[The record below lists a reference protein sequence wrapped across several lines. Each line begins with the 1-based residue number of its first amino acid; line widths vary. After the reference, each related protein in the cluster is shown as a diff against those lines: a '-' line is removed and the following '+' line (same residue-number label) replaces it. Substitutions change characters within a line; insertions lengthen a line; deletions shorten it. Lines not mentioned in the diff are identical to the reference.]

1 MPAPNFT
8 GGHFVGETFKRFPH
22 ICPGSRCA
30 ILRWMWNKVGRVT
43 ESEYFDQKSQ
53 RIVKDSEV
61 RTDCE
66 GLERIN
72 DPTAG
77 NSNAPFEMRVHR

>member
-30 ILRWMWNKVGRVT
+30 ILSWLQSKPLRLT
-43 ESEYFDQKSQ
+43 EREFFDQKSE
-53 RIVKDSEV
+53 RIVTDSTV
-61 RTDCE
+61 MTNRE

-72 DPTAG
+72 EPTAG
-77 NSNAPFEMRVHR
+77 NAAASHCDAGSH